1 MSTFRKLFA
10 TATLASVLLATP
22 GFTQSTP
29 ELLTNQTIISLT
41 KAGLDKSVIITTIN
55 NGENKFNVSSAMLIN
70 LKKQGVA
77 NEVISAMVEN
87 AAKSGSP
94 KALSAEK
101 ATGAKPVKEKQ
112 IAAKVEL
119 INHPYLYVAGNK
131 ELKALEK
138 NIANTATKLKAF
150 GYGGATAQYEISGTS
165 AGVRSQA
172 TDSVSFLVNTGAG
185 APEFVLFKTKIEK
198 GKRTAAHF
206 SAKPTGGAK
215 SGNNTISC
223 NILPAGNGVYKLVP
237 SQKLEKGE
245 YFFAG
250 KPNGSANAIDV
261 YAFAVD

>member
-1 MSTFRKLFA
+1 MSTFRNLIIIAAFA
-10 TATLASVLLATP
+10 GILLT
-22 GFTQSTP
+22 TQSFGQTNP
-29 ELLTNQTIISLT
+29 EVLTNQSIIALS

-55 NGENKFNVSSAMLIN
+55 NAENKFDVSSTMLIN

-87 AAKSGSP
+87 ARPAASTKTAAK
-94 KALSAEK
+94 EK
-101 ATGAKPVKEKQ
+101 ATSLKPNPEKML
-112 IAAKVEL
+112 AAKIEL
-119 INHPYLYVAGNK
+119 INHPYLLIAASKDVK
-131 ELKALEK
+131 PLEK

-150 GYGGATAQYEISGTS
+150 GYGGATAQYEIAGVS
-165 AGVRSQA
+165 AGIRTQSA
-172 TDSVSFLVNTGAG
+172 DSLGFLVNTGAG

-223 NILPAGNGVYKLVP
+223 NIFPAGNGVYKLVP

-250 KPNGSANAIDV
+250 KPNGSANSIDV